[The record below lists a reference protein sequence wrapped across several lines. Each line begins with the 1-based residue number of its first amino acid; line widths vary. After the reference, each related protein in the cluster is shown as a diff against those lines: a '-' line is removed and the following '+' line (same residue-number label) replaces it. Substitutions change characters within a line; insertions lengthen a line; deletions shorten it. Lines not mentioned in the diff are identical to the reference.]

1 MGEIKH
7 YKFTTVVT
15 IAVILLSVLPF
26 HEKTPLDDVP
36 FIDKWTHCVMYAGLS
51 VAMWLD
57 MKGYKRHLHP
67 TTYILAWLLPS
78 LLGGLLE
85 LVQKYL
91 TTYRSGEWMDFVADA
106 LGAVIATV
114 VCYIISHLC
123 QKRTSAR
130 R

>member
-1 MGEIKH
+1 MGQIKH
-7 YKFTTVVT
+7 YKFTIVVT
-15 IAVILLSVLPF
+15 IAVILLSVLPI

-51 VAMWLD
+51 LAMWLD
-57 MKGYKRHLHP
+57 MKGYKRRLTS
-67 TTYILAWLLPS
+67 TTYGLVWLLPS

-91 TTYRSGEWMDFVADA
+91 TTCRSGEWMDFVADT
-106 LGAVIATV
+106 LGAAIATM
-114 VCYIISHLC
+114 VCYIISRLW
-123 QKRTSAR
+123 QKRISAR